1 MAKKIDRKK
10 ENTGNTP
17 EKLILEQFEKLSAIP
32 RKSKQ
37 EEKIRNYLNNW
48 ANEQNF
54 KSEIDAAGNIIIKVP
69 GKNGL
74 EKKSPVILQGHM
86 DMVCEKT
93 PDSKHDF
100 SKDPI
105 KFVYDGEWL
114 KADKTT
120 LGADNGIAIAM
131 AMAIAENKKLSHPP
145 LELLFTVDEET
156 GLTGAQ
162 SLQPG
167 FFQGKT
173 LINIDSEDEGVFTV
187 GCAGGKD
194 TKIELTLQY
203 EEVPSDFLGYMIKAS
218 GMTGGHSG
226 VNIHEERANAIKV
239 VTRALH
245 ILREKTDIRLVNL
258 QGGTAH
264 NAIPRDAKA
273 SFFAPPSAKEF
284 LPELVK
290 EIEAMFK
297 NEFANTDPKLKIE
310 LSFVE
315 SPPDRRAM
323 MSYFTAKVI
332 DFLLAIPN
340 GVAARSTDM
349 PEIVETSSN
358 HARTW
363 IEQGKIMIET
373 SQRSSVMSRLEGI
386 TKRIEAISRLCGA
399 RVISNEGYPSWQ
411 PNFKSKLLAHCKKSY
426 KKLYGKDP
434 KVEAIHAGLEC
445 GLIGNVQP
453 GMDMISLGPTIKN
466 PHSPDEKIFVPSIEK
481 VWNLLIEILATL

>member
-1 MAKKIDRKK
+1 MAKKTESKK
-10 ENTGNTP
+10 SNTTNTP
-17 EKLILEQFEKLSAIP
+17 EKLILAQFEKISAIP
-32 RKSKQ
+32 RKSRN
-37 EEKIRNYLNNW
+37 EEKIREYLSDW
-48 ANEQNF
+48 AKIQDF
-54 KSEIDAAGNIIIKVP
+54 KSNIDDAGNIIIKVP

-74 EKKSPVILQGHM
+74 EKKPPVILQGHM

-105 KFVYDGEWL
+105 KFVFDGEWL

-120 LGADNGIAIAM
+120 LGADNGIAIAV
-131 AMAIAENKKLSHPP
+131 AMAIAEDKS
-145 LELLFTVDEET
+145 
-156 GLTGAQ
+156 
-162 SLQPG
+162 
-167 FFQGKT
+167 

-203 EEVPSDFLGYMIKAS
+203 EEVPADFSGYILKSS

-245 ILREKTDIRLVNL
+245 IIRERTDIRLVNL

-273 SFFAPPSAKEF
+273 SFFAPPSAQDF
-284 LPELVK
+284 LPKLVK

-297 NEFANTDPKLKIE
+297 NEYANTDPHLKIE
-310 LSFVE
+310 LSYVD

-363 IEQGKIMIET
+363 IADGKIWVET

-399 RVISNEGYPSWQ
+399 RVVSNEGYPSWQ
-411 PNFKSKLLAHCKKSY
+411 PNFKSNLLAHCKKCY
-426 KKLYGKDP
+426 KKLYGKEP

-481 VWNLLIEILATL
+481 IWNLLLEILSTM